1 MRFPPSRSSGQL
13 SILARVLPQ
22 RSNTSN
28 RLTGIVV
35 DHKEA
40 GMHIQDGEVIEEWDE
55 SEPISHLRGNK
66 FMAILA
72 WFLLCAALMWPVN
85 QLHMGF
91 VGLVIA
97 MATAILIL
105 LWARWLFR
113 VIQRKMAGISLTRR
127 QWAEMAMGVEP
138 GAIVDEAEPDSTFA
152 PGGGAQ
158 KSLSPRP
165 CSPSTALPP
174 YSHPRVSPPQR
185 E

>member
-22 RSNTSN
+22 RPNTSN

-40 GMHIQDGEVIEEWDE
+40 GMHIQDGQEVIEEWDE

-66 FMAILA
+66 FIAILA

-113 VIQRKMAGISLTRR
+113 VIQRKMAGVSLT
-127 QWAEMAMGVEP
+127 
-138 GAIVDEAEPDSTFA
+138 
-152 PGGGAQ
+152 
-158 KSLSPRP
+158 
-165 CSPSTALPP
+165 
-174 YSHPRVSPPQR
+174 PPQSAR
-185 E
+185 NAVGGETRDKADQAE